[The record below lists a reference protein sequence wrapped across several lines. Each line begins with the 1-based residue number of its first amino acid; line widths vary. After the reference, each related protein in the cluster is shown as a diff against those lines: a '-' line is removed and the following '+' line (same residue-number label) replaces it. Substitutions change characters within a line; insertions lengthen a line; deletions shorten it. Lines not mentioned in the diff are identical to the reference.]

1 MARRI
6 PGQIIGSPLP
16 DGRILRAPVYNEHEV
31 RTAAGLT
38 LAAATIAFC
47 YAYFE
52 HRFLPIKIVSTFFF
66 VEFFIRVFIGFQYTP
81 SGVVSRVLMS
91 RREPMWVSAKPK
103 RFAWSMGLGMGAS
116 MAYITNANIHGLLP
130 RTICLICIVLMWF
143 EAAMG
148 VCIGCE
154 IHAFLVRRGWATKD
168 EAYEICAGGVCEIV
182 PRERKKN
189 LVDASSAN

>member
-1 MARRI
+1 
-6 PGQIIGSPLP
+6 
-16 DGRILRAPVYNEHEV
+16 
-31 RTAAGLT
+31 
-38 LAAATIAFC
+38 
-47 YAYFE
+47 
-52 HRFLPIKIVSTFFF
+52 
-66 VEFFIRVFIGFQYTP
+66 FFIRVFIGFQYTP
-81 SGVVSRVLMS
+81 SGVISRVLMS

-103 RFAWSMGLGMGAS
+103 RFAWSMGLGMGAA

-182 PRERKKN
+182 PRDRKKN